1 MRSKLPAAVALALL
15 CAHAGAGEP
24 HRFKGKM
31 VQDGKTGLTIMGEQ
45 KDGIV
50 IVTSL
55 RHHYSLVLPWGVDWT
70 LTEDDG
76 ALLKGSAGLVNLTL
90 SAEESDESPERQLQG
105 VKARLAEPGRV
116 KGLEKLELITHR
128 KEPVLRNVVDGEK
141 ASGSR
146 DFRGVKVL
154 NLFAA
159 KRWGKVAYLLHL
171 SRVIP
176 SREAASFEEKALL
189 NYATAGFQVDFMRD
203 EAKR

>member
-1 MRSKLPAAVALALL
+1 MRTKLPAAVALALL

-24 HRFKGKM
+24 HHFKGKM
-31 VQDGKTGLTIMGEQ
+31 VQDGKTGLTVMGEK

-55 RHHYSLVLPWGVDWT
+55 RYHYSLVLPWGADWT

-76 ALLKGSAGLVNLTL
+76 ALLKGNAGLVNLTL

-116 KGLEKLELITHR
+116 KGLEKIELITHR

-176 SREAASFEEKALL
+176 SGEAASFDEKALL
-189 NYATAGFQVDFMRD
+189 NYATVGFQVDFMRD
-203 EAKR
+203 EARR